1 MRGEQVD
8 TLHLPLTG
16 TSADSI
22 IRPVSL
28 FEKKVSVR
36 EEFLFDTIT
45 PATGYTD
52 LWKDIPLKGQQDVDF
67 MSGVLLYTI
76 IFLGLL
82 AFIRLRGKGMFSS
95 LFSFFFKQK
104 NQEKIYTEGLRPNYF
119 FLFLTFC
126 LSASVLSI
134 FFVYVIRRDV
144 IFDDTVL
151 VFTLFAGYH
160 LFLIGF
166 IRLLGWTFNARHCAK
181 EMVTNLWVYN
191 TVIGLMISP
200 FVIALFYVRPTSVQ
214 PLIYFIFTIFSIYLI
229 FRFIRLIKI
238 LFEYRVSILYMI
250 LYLCA
255 LEILPFL
262 VLYKM
267 LEEIIEASVN

>member
-52 LWKDIPLKGQQDVDF
+52 SWKDVPLKGQQDVDF

>member
-16 TSADSI
+16 TSADSV

-36 EEFLFDTIT
+36 EEFLFDTIASST
-45 PATGYTD
+45 APIGS
-52 LWKDIPLKGQQDVDF
+52 WKDVPLKGQQDVDF

-82 AFIRLRGKGMFSS
+82 AFIRLRGKG
-95 LFSFFFKQK
+95 LFSGLFGFFFKQK
-104 NQEKIYTEGLRPNYF
+104 NQEKVYTEGLRPNYF
-119 FLFLTFC
+119 FLFITFC

-134 FFVYVIRRDV
+134 FLVYLINGDF
-144 IFDDTVL
+144 IFDDSVL
-151 VFTLFAGYH
+151 VFAFLAGYH
-160 LFLIGF
+160 LLLIGF
-166 IRLLGWTFNARHCAK
+166 IRLLGWTFNARFCAK

-214 PLIYFIFTIFSIYLI
+214 PLIYLIFTIFSIYLI

-262 VLYKM
+262 VIYKI

>member
-52 LWKDIPLKGQQDVDF
+52 SWKDVPLKGQQDVDF
-67 MSGVLLYTI
+67 MSGMLLYTI